1 MTKSLITGHFP
12 INSGIGSER
21 ENNMSINHIIHDGS
35 PLHNILLSLIRV
47 DIRRGNTSDIVG
59 NEWEIGLDAR
69 D

>member
-1 MTKSLITGHFP
+1 MTKLLITSRFP

-35 PLHNILLSLIRV
+35 PLHNVTLIRV

-59 NEWEIGLDAR
+59 NEREIGLDAR